1 MKRLAAFS
9 ALAASFLL
17 KVNVASRNALRMANY
32 EVEDSTMKV
41 IKIYT
46 TQYCGY
52 CARAKELLRTKGLSF
67 QEIDVTENDEMRTKL
82 VQMTGGRRTVPQ
94 VFIGSDAIGGY
105 ADLARMDNEGK
116 LEAILKDESA

>member
-17 KVNVASRNALRMANY
+17 RVEGPRRKLLRMANY
-32 EVEDSTMKV
+32 EVEDSAMKV
-41 IKIYT
+41 IKVYT

-67 QEIDVTENDEMRTKL
+67 QEVDVTENDEMRVKL

-94 VFIGSDAIGGY
+94 IFIGSEAIGGY
-105 ADLARMDNEGK
+105 ADLARLDNEGK
-116 LEAILKDESA
+116 LEEILKDQSA